1 MRKKTLDHAI
11 LERVALIDK
20 RLVEGLDETTIPTDP
35 QEFLD
40 WWWSQAKVC
49 EECPLCETR
58 NSVVKPDG
66 IPSAKIMV
74 ISEGPGFLEDLASV
88 PMVGPLELRSS
99 HCNLCSKTTDC
110 FEHRLLNKLTERGKP
125 AKAVECD
132 PNYTGKFSLK
142 NTFYLRSAGAIMDGI
157 LIDNWDMTYPRHNWI
172 KHYNTLHQD
181 QPWTHESPWF
191 FTNVVLCRST
201 DITGLKDTTPESVP
215 RQKCKRWLVY
225 QWAAV
230 NPELVVCFGRV
241 ALGVLMGSE
250 EAAKGIAPNE
260 IVETKFGP
268 VLFQNHP
275 AWFMREK
282 GLNTKAYGFAK
293 VASTLEKALAYVGLP
308 VEKI

>member
-1 MRKKTLDHAI
+1 MRKKTIEHDI
-11 LERVALIDK
+11 INRIGLIDK
-20 RLVEGLDETTIPTDP
+20 KLIEDLDEEIVPKDP

-40 WWWSQAKVC
+40 WWWKQAKVC

-66 IPSAKIMV
+66 IPGAEIMV

-88 PMVGPLELRSS
+88 PMVGPLELRGS
-99 HCNLCSKTTDC
+99 HCGVCKKVTEC
-110 FEHRLLNKLTERGKP
+110 FEHRLLSRVFDRAKP
-125 AKAVECD
+125 ARAIKCD
-132 PNYTGKFSLK
+132 PNYTAKRELRTKF
-142 NTFYLRSAGAIMDGI
+142 FIRSAGAIMDGI
-157 LIDNWDMTYPRHNWI
+157 LIKNWNLTYPRHNWI
-172 KHYNTLHQD
+172 TTYNANHLDAPLQIK
-181 QPWTHESPWF
+181 SPWF

-201 DITGLKDTTPESVP
+201 DITGIKDATPESVP
-215 RQKCKRWLVY
+215 RQKCKKWLAY

-230 NPELVVCFGRV
+230 NPRLIVCFGRV

-250 EAAKGIAPNE
+250 AAAKGVSPNE
-260 IVETKFGP
+260 IVQTKFGP

-275 AWFMREK
+275 AYFMREK

-308 VEKI
+308 TEKD